1 MNEIAWGKF
10 AHYHQDETDLD
21 HALSNIRILIKEY
34 RTKYD
39 IWYEEIK

>member
-21 HALSNIRILIKEY
+21 HEPDPQFLFVPGSQFRAVCAGR
-34 RTKYD
+34 
-39 IWYEEIK
+39 